1 MPMPGPVGALASQ
14 PCFHRART
22 GCIDSLQRRYP
33 RCDSIGPLTAEQHYQ
48 GGGVRIARGRMAIGV
63 IDAIAN
69 ADARCLLSSLGM
81 QAAVVAVTC

>member
-1 MPMPGPVGALASQ
+1 
-14 PCFHRART
+14 
-22 GCIDSLQRRYP
+22 
-33 RCDSIGPLTAEQHYQ
+33 
-48 GGGVRIARGRMAIGV
+48 MAIGV